1 MAFGQLPILALV
13 QATRTI
19 AAQAGLATPQ
29 VASIANT
36 VITAQLQA
44 IANVTTQIQNIT
56 NVAARVVTFATDDH
70 SNSIIRS
77 SGEAN
82 LVHGMRPTANTKGVN
97 GQMWYHPD
105 GNLYVCVNAYTA
117 NAYYRWQRVQ
127 LVNL

>member
-1 MAFGQLPILALV
+1 MGIPVQPILSIMQGARGILS
-13 QATRTI
+13 QSTAT
-19 AAQAGLATPQ
+19 TPQ
-29 VASIANT
+29 IASIANT
-36 VITAQLQA
+36 VIAAQLQA

-56 NVAARVVTFATDDH
+56 NVSARVVTFATDDH

-82 LVHGMRPTANTKGVN
+82 LVHGIKPTANTKGVN
-97 GQMWYHPD
+97 GQMWYHPN
-105 GNLYVCVNAYTA
+105 GNLYVCVDAYTA